1 MKKSQVIF
9 DKQAL
14 FKDLFNTIANE
25 QTLRLIEYA
34 KEKIIKIGDKIQTY
48 NSRNHMDRTG
58 NLLNSLCWYV
68 AFDGEMQSSGF
79 YREESYQNKGVGGGS
94 QSWLH
99 EFLPDSAENVYGR
112 KLANE
117 YLTKHQSGNGKGWK
131 VTFAVLAPYW
141 AYWEQGF
148 KMKSHFGGGTQF
160 LKFAVMSE
168 FFDELRTDLKPYKE
182 VTFTISTPKYSYKSN
197 KYRGRNR
204 RIGYK
209 TLRNR
214 EQHERYLSRNGRKKK
229 R

>member
-1 MKKSQVIF
+1 MKKSQVKL

-14 FKDLFNTIANE
+14 FNEMFDALSNE

-48 NSRNHMDRTG
+48 NSKNHMDRTG
-58 NLLNSLCWYV
+58 HLLNSLCWYV
-68 AFDGEMQSSGF
+68 SYEGEMKANGF
-79 YREESYQNKGVGGGS
+79 YREESYQDKGMYGS
-94 QSWLH
+94 SESWLH

-112 KLANE
+112 ELANE
-117 YLTKHQSGNGKGWK
+117 YLAKHQSGNSKGWK
-131 VTFAVLAPYW
+131 VSFAILAPYW

-148 KMKSHFGGGTQF
+148 KMKGHFGGGSQF

-168 FFDELRTDLKPYKE
+168 FFDELRTELKPYKK

-197 KYRGRNR
+197 KYRGRNK

-209 TLRNR
+209 TLMNK
-214 EQHERYLSRNGRKKK
+214 EQYLRKKK
-229 R
+229 K